1 MPELQLFADT
11 IHGPSRIA
19 TWNEKRPEAWR
30 TLTSSTTGA
39 EGDGRGLVARDS
51 DVLYVLMLGNL
62 LEQTIKILQK
72 HKWIPLHFL
81 VYEWLTVAAFNL
93 LAPEF

>member
-11 IHGPSRIA
+11 KHGPSRIA

-30 TLTSSTTGA
+30 TLTSATT
-39 EGDGRGLVARDS
+39 RGGGDS
-51 DVLYVLMLGNL
+51 DVLYVLMFANL

-72 HKWIPLHFL
+72 HKWIPLHF
-81 VYEWLTVAAFNL
+81 VVCE
-93 LAPEF
+93 